1 MKILF
6 VLKYWMLTLVIAPFI
21 HALIINILNTKLVI
35 TGFEFYSTLLST
47 TLLFSI
53 PTLIITW
60 LAFIALSYTQLS
72 QLSVRLITV
81 AFTLAGINI
90 TLLLMNI
97 STPPE
102 LMAAYSITA
111 ILVGLFLVYI
121 ERRKKKE

>member
-121 ERRKKKE
+121 ERRKKKN